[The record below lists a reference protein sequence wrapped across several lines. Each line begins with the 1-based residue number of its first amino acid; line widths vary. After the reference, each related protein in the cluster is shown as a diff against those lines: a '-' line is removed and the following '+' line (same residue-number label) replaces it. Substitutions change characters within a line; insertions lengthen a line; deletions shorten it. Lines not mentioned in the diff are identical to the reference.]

1 MDIVFKITLSGIL
14 IFFAGFLL
22 FQTHIK
28 EVKKIDIE
36 NVGWCKFNMILRG
49 SAFVLFFS
57 MLLSITGL
65 TIAFSFGS
73 SLIEHYWNTWF

>member
-22 FQTHIK
+22 FQTYIK
-28 EVKKIDIE
+28 EVKKIDID

-73 SLIEHYWNTWF
+73 S